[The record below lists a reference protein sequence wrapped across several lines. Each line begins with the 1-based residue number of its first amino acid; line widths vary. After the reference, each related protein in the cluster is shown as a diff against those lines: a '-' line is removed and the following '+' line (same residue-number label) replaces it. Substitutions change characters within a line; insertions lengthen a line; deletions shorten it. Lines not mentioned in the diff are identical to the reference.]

1 MSVTSGV
8 SLKYFKNQFAIQ
20 KSAAD
25 LVLNNEAINHKGC
38 NHTPAG
44 FSVCS
49 LLLQWK
55 EEEATDPY

>member
-1 MSVTSGV
+1 MNVTSGI
-8 SLKYFKNQFAIQ
+8 SLKYLKKQFATP

-25 LVLNNEAINHKGC
+25 LVLNNEAVNHKGC
-38 NHTPAG
+38 NHTPAD

-49 LLLQWK
+49 LLLHWK